1 MGMAR
6 LGRRC
11 PERTAERFEYPE
23 VHPSSGGIETNQT
36 GTCPECGARMDRGYL
51 VAESYLGGAK
61 WVARK
66 TRLAGGGSRLVPP
79 DTWGN
84 VYLAG
89 GRCPRCRLLVLR
101 Y

>member
-1 MGMAR
+1 MQKG
-6 LGRRC
+6 
-11 PERTAERFEYPE
+11 F
-23 VHPSSGGIETNQT
+23 
-36 GTCPECGARMDRGYL
+36 L

-61 WVARK
+61 WVSRR
-66 TRLAGGGSRLVPP
+66 TRLAGDGERIVNP

-89 GRCPRCRLLVLR
+89 LRCRSCRTLALR